1 MKNIIEFG
9 EGITYL
15 NEVTEYKLNG
25 ILVKDKF
32 SLPNGIF
39 NKVLTGCGGTT
50 IALEDNR
57 KTIIC
62 SPRITLLKNKHGQYP
77 NTMLVIGGINKSEIV
92 NYINNIDIHKILV
105 TYDSLYKV
113 LDIITDIDNWH
124 IVVDEF
130 QCVLTDSSLKS
141 VTEMNFLHGLTGIKN
156 ITFMSATPLLN
167 KYISQMDILKDMP
180 YYECK
185 FTDTYKVNVF
195 RRKVNKPINK
205 GIEIIEMYQ
214 KGNFPALETGE
225 TSREAVIYLNS
236 VNNIISLVKTTKLQ
250 SNDVNIICAEN
261 EDNRTKIKKSLGN
274 GFDIG
279 RIPLKDEKPKL
290 ITLCTSTAYFGVD
303 MYSDNALTF
312 VISDCNKINTTVDIS
327 TELVQIAGRLR
338 NADNP
343 FRYYIYFIYNTNRE
357 ELDDIEF
364 NNMIDTKTTVT
375 L

>member
-62 SPRITLLKNKHGQYP
+62 SPRITLLKNKHEQYP
-77 NTMLVIGGINKSEIV
+77 NTMLVIGGINKSEIA
-92 NYINNIDIHKILV
+92 NYINSTDIPKILV
-105 TYDSLYKV
+105 TYDSLYKI
-113 LDIITDIDNWH
+113 LDIIIDMDNWH

-130 QCVLTDSSLKS
+130 QCILTDSSLKS

-180 YYECK
+180 YYEC
-185 FTDTYKVNVF
+185 
-195 RRKVNKPINK
+195 
-205 GIEIIEMYQ
+205 
-214 KGNFPALETGE
+214 
-225 TSREAVIYLNS
+225 
-236 VNNIISLVKTTKLQ
+236 
-250 SNDVNIICAEN
+250 
-261 EDNRTKIKKSLGN
+261 
-274 GFDIG
+274 
-279 RIPLKDEKPKL
+279 
-290 ITLCTSTAYFGVD
+290 
-303 MYSDNALTF
+303 
-312 VISDCNKINTTVDIS
+312 
-327 TELVQIAGRLR
+327 
-338 NADNP
+338 
-343 FRYYIYFIYNTNRE
+343 
-357 ELDDIEF
+357 
-364 NNMIDTKTTVT
+364 
-375 L
+375 